1 MGAFDVVVL
10 GGGTAGV
17 HVATEVADG
26 GKAVALVEAG
36 LIGGESAY
44 LACLPSNS
52 LLLSAARGETW
63 EDAVARRNE
72 VTGGLDDS
80 APARRLTRA
89 GVTVIRGTGRITGP
103 GTVEVTL
110 VPGADP
116 APRSAPRSPAGPAAG
131 STAGSSAGS
140 TAGSS
145 AGSTAGSSAGSTAGP
160 AAAGTTVTLTYSDLV
175 IATGCEPVAPPIE
188 GLCDIPAWTTAE
200 SLCSPDLPRRLIVLG
215 GGPAGCELTQIY
227 ASFGSQVTLV
237 EAEPALLPGEPA
249 FAGEILAA
257 ALRRA
262 GAEIYLGSRATKV
275 ERTSDGLTLAL
286 ADGTRI
292 DADRLLLASGRRPR
306 LGGLGLDALGLEV
319 TPGMAL
325 PTTTRCEVA
334 DVRGPG
340 RVWAAGDVTGT
351 THTHA
356 SHYQAGVVAAN
367 ILGRRR
373 EADYS
378 AIPRCVF
385 TTPSVFAV
393 GLVPDGAAAARGQ
406 DGAPADAATAA
417 GTTAA
422 STTAASTTAGGT
434 TAGGTTAGGTTAG
447 GGGTASGSA
456 AAGSAAAGNG
466 SAGNGTAMAGD
477 GTRRILRIAK
487 IPSEA
492 GAEAEAAAAVAA
504 AANPPE
510 SPRGARLITARANLG
525 DTARA
530 HLGQDDLG
538 CLELYVDAESGVLAG
553 AVAVGPDA
561 ASWMGE
567 VTLAIRAKV
576 PMAVLADVVHAFPTY
591 GEALETALREL
602 AGTGESTVMA
612 DRKEKGI
619 GPLSELDMETPE
631 GDAVEQHQEVVAD
644 ETVTGL
650 RRELPYDVNEA
661 DAAEQDRA
669 VGFDDDDYR

>member
-17 HVATEVADG
+17 HVATEVAGG

-52 LLLSAARGETW
+52 LLLSAARALTW
-63 EDAVARRNE
+63 EDAVARRDE

-80 APARRLTRA
+80 APAARLNRA
-89 GVTVIRGTGRITGP
+89 GVTVIRGTGRITSP

-110 VPGADP
+110 APGAN
-116 APRSAPRSPAGPAAG
+116 
-131 STAGSSAGS
+131 
-140 TAGSS
+140 
-145 AGSTAGSSAGSTAGP
+145 P
-160 AAAGTTVTLTYSDLV
+160 AAAVTTVSLTYSDLV

-188 GLCDIPAWTTAE
+188 GLSDIPAWTTAE

-262 GAEIYLGSRATKV
+262 GAEIYLGSRATKA
-275 ERTSDGLTLAL
+275 ERTPDGLTLAL

-292 DADRLLLASGRRPR
+292 DADRLLLATGRRPR
-306 LGGLGLDALGLEV
+306 LGGLGLDALGLAV

-334 DVRGPG
+334 DVNGDKG

-356 SHYQAGVVAAN
+356 SHYQASVVAAN
-367 ILGRRR
+367 ILGQRR

-393 GLVPDGAAAARGQ
+393 GVVPGTPAARDEAAEEAAG
-406 DGAPADAATAA
+406 DGHAPAGDGHGPA
-417 GTTAA
+417 GD
-422 STTAASTTAGGT
+422 GHGP
-434 TAGGTTAGGTTAG
+434 
-447 GGGTASGSA
+447 
-456 AAGSAAAGNG
+456 AAGNG
-466 SAGNGTAMAGD
+466 ATASNGTDPQIQPAAAG
-477 GTRRILRIAK
+477 GEVFGSRRMLRIART
-487 IPSEA
+487 PAEA
-492 GAEAEAAAAVAA
+492 GTWPAR
-504 AANPPE
+504 PE
-510 SPRGARLITARANLG
+510 GARGTEVINTGLTDTGLVTVRASLG
-525 DTARA
+525 DTTRA

-538 CLELYVDAESGVLAG
+538 CLELYADARSGVLAG

-567 VTLAIRAKV
+567 ITLAIRAKISV
-576 PMAVLADVVHAFPTY
+576 EVLADVVHAFPTY

-602 AGTGESTVMA
+602 ARTGGSTIIA
-612 DRKEKGI
+612 DQQEKGT

-631 GDAVEQHQEVVAD
+631 GDAIEQHQEVFAD
-644 ETVTGL
+644 ETVTAA
-650 RRELPYDVNEA
+650 RREVPFDVNEA
-661 DAAEQDRA
+661 DAAEQERA

>member
-52 LLLSAARGETW
+52 LLLSAARGKTW
-63 EDAVARRNE
+63 EDAVARRDE

-80 APARRLTRA
+80 APARRLARA
-89 GVTVIRGTGRITGP
+89 GVTVIRGTGRITSP
-103 GTVEVTL
+103 GAVEVTL
-110 VPGADP
+110 GPGGD
-116 APRSAPRSPAGPAAG
+116 
-131 STAGSSAGS
+131 
-140 TAGSS
+140 
-145 AGSTAGSSAGSTAGP
+145 
-160 AAAGTTVTLTYSDLV
+160 GTTVSLTYSDLV

-188 GLCDIPAWTTAE
+188 GLSDIPAWTTAQ

-237 EAEPALLPGEPA
+237 EAEPRLLPGEPA

-262 GAEIYLGSRATKV
+262 GAEIYLGSRATKA

-286 ADGTRI
+286 EDGTRI

-319 TPGMAL
+319 TPGQAL
-325 PTTTRCEVA
+325 PITTRCEVS
-334 DVRGPG
+334 GFSG
-340 RVWAAGDVTGT
+340 FSRVWAAGDVTGT

-356 SHYQAGVVAAN
+356 SRYQASVVAAN
-367 ILGRRR
+367 ILGQRR

-393 GLVPDGAAAARGQ
+393 GVVPPDQVAEDEAPASNGASHGAGHGAGHEARQLLRITKAGTRLPEGARG
-406 DGAPADAATAA
+406 A
-417 GTTAA
+417 G
-422 STTAASTTAGGT
+422 
-434 TAGGTTAGGTTAG
+434 
-447 GGGTASGSA
+447 
-456 AAGSAAAGNG
+456 
-466 SAGNGTAMAGD
+466 
-477 GTRRILRIAK
+477 
-487 IPSEA
+487 
-492 GAEAEAAAAVAA
+492 
-504 AANPPE
+504 
-510 SPRGARLITARANLG
+510 LITVRAHLG
-525 DTARA
+525 DTTRA

-538 CLELYVDAESGVLAG
+538 CLELYAEGGVLVG

-567 VTLAIRAKV
+567 VTLAIRAKISL
-576 PMAVLADVVHAFPTY
+576 AVLADVVHAFPTY
-591 GEALETALREL
+591 GEALQAALREL
-602 AGTGESTVMA
+602 AGTGGTTVMT
-612 DRKEKGI
+612 DQIEKGI
-619 GPLSELDMETPE
+619 VPLSELDMETPE
-631 GDAVEQHQEVVAD
+631 DDALEQHQEVIVD
-644 ETVTGL
+644 DSVTGA
-650 RRELPYDVNEA
+650 RREVPFDVNEA
-661 DAAEQDRA
+661 DAAEQERA

>member
-17 HVATEVADG
+17 HVATEVAAG
-26 GKAVALVEAG
+26 GKAVVLVEAG

-44 LACLPSNS
+44 LACVPSNS
-52 LLLSAARGETW
+52 LLLSAARDQTW
-63 EDAVARRNE
+63 EDAVARRTE
-72 VTGGLDDS
+72 ATGGLDDS
-80 APARRLTRA
+80 APARRLRRA
-89 GVTVIRGTGRITGP
+89 GVTVIRGTGRITAP

-110 VPGADP
+110 APEADQAAVGAPGVD
-116 APRSAPRSPAGPAAG
+116 
-131 STAGSSAGS
+131 
-140 TAGSS
+140 
-145 AGSTAGSSAGSTAGP
+145 
-160 AAAGTTVTLTYSDLV
+160 TVSLTYSDLV
-175 IATGCEPVAPPIE
+175 IATGSEPVAPPIE
-188 GLCDIPAWTTAE
+188 GLSDIPAWTTAE

-237 EAEPALLPGEPA
+237 EAEPSLLLGEPA

-262 GAEIYLGSRATKV
+262 GAEIYLGSRATKA
-275 ERTSDGLTLAL
+275 ERTPDGLTLAL

-306 LGGLGLDALGLEV
+306 LGGLGLDALGLEI

-334 DVRGPG
+334 GVPG

-356 SHYQAGVVAAN
+356 SRYQASVVAAN
-367 ILGRRR
+367 IGGQRR

-393 GLVPDGAAAARGQ
+393 GVVPGPAAADQDEAAEDAAAAGLV
-406 DGAPADAATAA
+406 DASPVDASPVDASPVDASPVDASPVATSSFAA
-417 GTTAA
+417 GPVVADPVTV
-422 STTAASTTAGGT
+422 GPVL
-434 TAGGTTAGGTTAG
+434 
-447 GGGTASGSA
+447 
-456 AAGSAAAGNG
+456 AGNG
-466 SAGNGTAMAGD
+466 SGSDHGAAGAGER
-477 GTRRILRIAK
+477 TRRMLRIARV
-487 IPSEA
+487 PAEA
-492 GAEAEAAAAVAA
+492 GTIPALPARPAGPAALAMAEAESAAGA
-504 AANPPE
+504 P
-510 SPRGARLITARANLG
+510 GARLITARASLG
-525 DTARA
+525 DTTRA

-538 CLELYVDAESGVLAG
+538 CLELYADAETGVLAG

-567 VTLAIRAKV
+567 VTLAIRAKISV
-576 PMAVLADVVHAFPTY
+576 AVLADVVHAFPTY

-602 AGTGESTVMA
+602 AGTGGSTVMA
-612 DRKEKGI
+612 FQQEKRI

-631 GDAVEQHQEVVAD
+631 GDAIEQHQEVTED
-644 ETVTGL
+644 ETAAGV
-650 RRELPYDVNEA
+650 RREVPLDVNEA
-661 DAAEQDRA
+661 DAAEQERA
-669 VGFDDDDYR
+669 IGFDDDDYR